1 MPLKAFA
8 DVEFDRS
15 IIFVHGLGSNPDT
28 TWRAR
33 KDPIKPPESQPDPES
48 RSGHQEYICWIT
60 DFLPEDID
68 AASRQKIRVFFY
80 NHDSYWQRDAA
91 QDRLWNLGN
100 NLLHHISSRI
110 RRTEEVNIIP
120 PLVWCSLVNGSVV
133 IRSGVGASF
142 SSVTAMEVS

>member
-1 MPLKAFA
+1 
-8 DVEFDRS
+8 V
-15 IIFVHGLGSNPDT
+15 FV
-28 TWRAR
+28 
-33 KDPIKPPESQPDPES
+33 
-48 RSGHQEYICWIT
+48 
-60 DFLPEDID
+60 
-68 AASRQKIRVFFY
+68 Y